1 MATKRPSGNKGSG
14 RPGPAKGQG
23 GRPVKGSG
31 LAAHVMSVRLS
42 AEDMGLLNELPADQ
56 EKKVSALGVT
66 SFSAADMLRL
76 LVREEHARR
85 GLGVG

>member
-1 MATKRPSGNKGSG
+1 
-14 RPGPAKGQG
+14 
-23 GRPVKGSG
+23 
-31 LAAHVMSVRLS
+31 MSVRLS
-42 AEDMGLLNELPADQ
+42 AEDMGLLNELLADQ